1 MAAARRGRAVIAQAS
16 RRSQIAEFTQ
26 ETIVKTSVVVLVL
39 TLTAVAAGVSGQQPA
54 FKRTVLQQ
62 VDLSVPG
69 REAVTAVAELQ
80 PGAAA
85 GRHTHPGEEIGYV
98 IEGTVLV
105 EVDGKPPMTLTG
117 GKAFLIPAGAIH
129 NATNKG
135 SSAAR
140 VLATYIIEKGKPVAT
155 PAATK

>member
-1 MAAARRGRAVIAQAS
+1 MKPSTIVVIA
-16 RRSQIAEFTQ
+16 
-26 ETIVKTSVVVLVL
+26 L
-39 TLTAVAAGVSGQQPA
+39 TLTAVAAGPGNIVAQQA
-54 FKRTVLQQ
+54 GFKRTVLQQ

-80 PGAAA
+80 PGASA

-98 IEGTVLV
+98 IEGSVLV
-105 EVDGKPPMTLTG
+105 ERDGMPPLTAKAG
-117 GKAFLIPAGAIH
+117 EAFLIPSGKIH

-135 SSAAR
+135 TTAAR
-140 VLATYIIEKGKPVAT
+140 ILATYIIEKGKPVAT

>member
-1 MAAARRGRAVIAQAS
+1 MKTLVIVVFTVVAGAAAVVAQ
-16 RRSQIAEFTQ
+16 Q
-26 ETIVKTSVVVLVL
+26 
-39 TLTAVAAGVSGQQPA
+39 SG

-69 REAVTAVAELQ
+69 REAVTALAELQ

-85 GRHTHPGEEIGYV
+85 GRHTHPGEEVGYV

-105 EVDGKPPMTLTG
+105 EIEGKAPMTLTG

-135 SSAAR
+135 SGAAR
-140 VLATYIIEKGKPVAT
+140 ILATYIVEKGKPVAT
-155 PAATK
+155 PAK